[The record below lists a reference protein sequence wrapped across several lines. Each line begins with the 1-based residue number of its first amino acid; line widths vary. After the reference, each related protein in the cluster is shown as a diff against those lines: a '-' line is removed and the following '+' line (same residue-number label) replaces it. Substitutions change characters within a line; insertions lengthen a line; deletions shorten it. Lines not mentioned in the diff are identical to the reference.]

1 VATQLQVV
9 LDAADPRTVAEF
21 WAAAAGYVVQPPPPG
36 YDSWPAFLQEIGVPG
51 DQWDSRSAV
60 VDPEGKG
67 PRIFIQK
74 VPEPKT
80 VKNRVHLDLQVGAGV
95 DPAERPGV
103 VAREVDRL
111 VGLGATTVRVFDE
124 MGEHWVVMADP
135 EGNEFCVS

>member
-36 YDSWPAFLQEIGVPG
+36 YDSWPAFLQEIGVPR

-80 VKNRVHLDLQVGAGV
+80 VKNRVHLDLQVGGGV

>member
-9 LDAADPRTVAEF
+9 IDAADPAAVAEF
-21 WAAAAGYVVQPPPPG
+21 WAAALGYVVQPPPPG
-36 YDSWPAFLQEIGVPG
+36 FDSWPAFLRELGVPE

-60 VDPEGKG
+60 VDPDGRG
-67 PRIFIQK
+67 PRIYIQQ

-80 VKNRVHLDLQVGAGV
+80 VKNRLHLDVQVGSGAE
-95 DPAERPGV
+95 PAERPAL
-103 VAREVDRL
+103 VAREVERL
-111 VGLGATTVRVFDE
+111 TRLGASQLRTYDE